1 MEGIR
6 SKNYLLKSALFCH
19 LCFVICPNY
28 HDFNSYLLFLKIIR
42 KNFILALARF
52 LIVYSTD
59 PIGNYNKLQQA
70 IIIYTNSVARHL
82 GFWFIYNL
90 VLYFFGKWIHLGY
103 VSLRIL
109 FMRGSERN
117 GQHKVAVADNETS
130 HEAYHNTGLRTSL
143 WMICCLGNLS
153 SNICKHIAGK
163 ASCIFHSLYWF
174 M

>member
-1 MEGIR
+1 MEGIS

-28 HDFNSYLLFLKIIR
+28 HDFSSYLLFLKIIR

-59 PIGNYNKLQQA
+59 PIGNYNKLQPA

-90 VLYFFGKWIHLGY
+90 VLYFFGK
-103 VSLRIL
+103 
-109 FMRGSERN
+109 
-117 GQHKVAVADNETS
+117 
-130 HEAYHNTGLRTSL
+130 
-143 WMICCLGNLS
+143 
-153 SNICKHIAGK
+153 
-163 ASCIFHSLYWF
+163 
-174 M
+174 